1 MVASILLLGGTV
13 LTHDEHDHVH
23 AAKADLL
30 IEGNLIKKI
39 ESGISPFPGT
49 QVVDC
54 TDKIISPG
62 FIDTHH
68 HVWQTLLKGR
78 HANHTL
84 LEYFGPGNFA
94 ASVHSPTDIF
104 WGQLGGALECL
115 DVGTT
120 TVVDHAS
127 VNISAEHSKAAIAAT
142 VSSGIRSIFGY
153 CPIVPVE
160 NWKPFTLGQNL
171 LAEWVLKTLEELGS
185 KSPFGNGRVHLGFA
199 FDGTYLPKE
208 VLVNLFSK
216 AKAAGVKII
225 TTHYVRAAV
234 PSQLKAIET
243 LHSHG
248 LLDSSILFSHGSN
261 MDPDEA
267 ALLLNTNSHVSVT
280 PSTELQ
286 MGHGEPVAF
295 QSKLGIQSHCSLG
308 IDCHSNNT
316 ASIPGEMR
324 LLLQSARGTYNQ
336 PFLAQSKV
344 PAKVYKTV
352 EEAFNLGTIYGARAI
367 GMDDR
372 IGSLA
377 VGKLADLVVFD
388 ASSPSMVCGA
398 QHDAVAAV
406 VLHSSPGDIEMVV
419 VDGMVRKQEKRL
431 SAVDVAAGRGLWAGE
446 ERDILEWADVARMLV
461 ERREALQETL
471 GKINYDEAKAG
482 VIRAFHVD
490 GRNIVDSL

>member
-1 MVASILLLGGTV
+1 MVSSILLQGGTV

-23 AAKADLL
+23 AVKADLL
-30 IEGNLIKKI
+30 IEGNLIKKV
-39 ESGISPFPGT
+39 ESGIRPSPGT

-68 HVWQTLLKGR
+68 HLWQTLLKGR

-84 LEYFGPGNFA
+84 LEYFGPEYFDDPLGNFA

-104 WGQLGGALECL
+104 WGELGGALECL

-153 CPIVPVE
+153 CPIAPVE
-160 NWKPFTLGQNL
+160 NWKPFTLGQNP
-171 LAEWVLKTLEELGS
+171 LAEWVMKTLEELGS
-185 KSPFGNGRVHLGFA
+185 KAPFGNGRVQLGLA
-199 FDGTYLPKE
+199 FDGNYLPKE

-234 PSQLKAIET
+234 PSQAQLKAIET

-261 MDPDEA
+261 MDPAEA
-267 ALLLNTNSHVSVT
+267 ALLLKANSHISVT

-308 IDCHSNNT
+308 IDCHSNNS
-316 ASIPGEMR
+316 ASIPSEMR

-336 PFLAQSKV
+336 PFLDQGKV
-344 PAKVYKTV
+344 PASVYKSV
-352 EEAFNLGTIYGARAI
+352 EEAFNLGTINGARAI

-372 IGSLA
+372 IGSIS

-388 ASSPSMVCGA
+388 ARSPSMVCGA
-398 QHDAVAAV
+398 QHDPVAAV
-406 VLHSSPGDIEMVV
+406 VLHSSPGDVEMVV
-419 VDGMVRKQEKRL
+419 VDGVVRKLGGRL
-431 SAVDVAAGRGLWAGE
+431 VAVDGAARREVWDGGERGSIEWGE
-446 ERDILEWADVARMLV
+446 VARMLV
-461 ERREALQETL
+461 ARREALQRTL
-471 GKINYDEAKAG
+471 GEIDYDEAKG
-482 VIRAFHVD
+482 
-490 GRNIVDSL
+490 GGY

>member
-1 MVASILLLGGTV
+1 MVASILLQGGTV

-30 IEGNLIKKI
+30 IEGNIIKKI
-39 ESGISPFPGT
+39 ESGISPSPGT

-94 ASVHSPTDIF
+94 ASVHSPTDVF
-104 WGQLGGALECL
+104 WGELGGALECL

-153 CPIVPVE
+153 CPIAPVE
-160 NWKPFTLGQNL
+160 NWKPFTLGQSL
-171 LAEWVLKTLEELGS
+171 LAEWVMETLEELGS
-185 KSPFGNGRVHLGFA
+185 RSPFGNGRVQLGLA

-208 VLVNLFSK
+208 VLVKLFSK

-267 ALLLNTNSHVSVT
+267 ALLLKANSHVSVT

-286 MGHGEPVAF
+286 MSHGEPVAF

-324 LLLQSARGTYNQ
+324 LLLQSARGIYNQ
-336 PFLAQSKV
+336 PFLNQGKV
-344 PAKVYKTV
+344 PAKVFKTV
-352 EEAFNLGTIYGARAI
+352 EEAFNLGTINGARAI
-367 GMDDR
+367 GMEGR

-377 VGKLADLVVFD
+377 VGKLADIVVFD

-398 QHDAVAAV
+398 QHDPVAAV

-419 VDGMVRKQEKRL
+419 VDGVVRKQGRRL
-431 SAVDVAAGRGLWAGE
+431 RAV
-446 ERDILEWADVARMLV
+446 
-461 ERREALQETL
+461 
-471 GKINYDEAKAG
+471 
-482 VIRAFHVD
+482 
-490 GRNIVDSL
+490 